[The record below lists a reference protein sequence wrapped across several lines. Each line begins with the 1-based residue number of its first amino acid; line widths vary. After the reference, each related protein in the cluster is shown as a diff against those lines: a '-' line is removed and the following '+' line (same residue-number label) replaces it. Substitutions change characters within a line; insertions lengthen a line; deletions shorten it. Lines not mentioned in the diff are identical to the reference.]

1 MSNTANVPTPAAPRP
16 AKNTTAPTDGL
27 NADTTHGTTTVEDA
41 VVAKIAGIAA
51 REVPGVHDL
60 GGGAARAIGALR
72 SRINQTDQGQGISV
86 EVGETQAAVDVTVV
100 AEYPIPL
107 HHVADGIRTA
117 VTTAIETL
125 VGLEVTEVNVTI
137 TDVHIPS
144 DDDQAAAEP
153 RVQ

>member
-1 MSNTANVPTPAAPRP
+1 MSNTAPVAASSTPRP